1 MVVGRRLPEGKVLIG
16 MDASEGSMRAL
27 DYVAQTLGGSDTEV
41 LLLHVVRDRKEM
53 PVSEAEKIIGDV
65 FDEAQ
70 KHLMNCGF
78 KASHIGSDIITGA
91 ESRAG
96 AIIQL
101 AGEEGYSTIVVG
113 RRGLSRIK
121 EFIMGGVSNK
131 IIQMAREQAV
141 WVVS

>member
-1 MVVGRRLPEGKVLIG
+1 MNYGFNANQIG
-16 MDASEGSMRAL
+16 
-27 DYVAQTLGGSDTEV
+27 T
-41 LLLHVVRDRKEM
+41 
-53 PVSEAEKIIGDV
+53 
-65 FDEAQ
+65 
-70 KHLMNCGF
+70 
-78 KASHIGSDIITGA
+78 DIITGA

-96 AIIQL
+96 TIIQE
-101 AGEEGYSTIVVG
+101 ATEGGYSTIVVG

>member
-1 MVVGRRLPEGKVLIG
+1 MH
-16 MDASEGSMRAL
+16 AL

-41 LLLHVVRDRKEM
+41 LLLHVARVAKKMRI
-53 PVSEAEKIIGDV
+53 SEAEKTIGDV
-65 FDEAQ
+65 FDEARE
-70 KHLMNCGF
+70 HLMDYGF
-78 KASHIGSDIITGA
+78 RANQIRSDIITDA

-96 AIIQL
+96 AIIQE